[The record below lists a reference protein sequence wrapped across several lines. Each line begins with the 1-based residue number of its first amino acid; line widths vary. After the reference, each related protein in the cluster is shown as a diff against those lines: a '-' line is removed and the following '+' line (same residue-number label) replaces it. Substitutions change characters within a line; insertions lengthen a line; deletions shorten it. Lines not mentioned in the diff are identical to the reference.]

1 MSALGDRDIHREV
14 VMEFIKKK
22 RSRGMREVV
31 PMYKI
36 TFHRGRLGWSKNKL
50 ARVTRL
56 TPGDVGKIESGRL
69 IPYPSQIKKIADAF
83 GVTVENLANEL

>member
-1 MSALGDRDIHREV
+1 
-14 VMEFIKKK
+14 
-22 RSRGMREVV
+22 MREVV
-31 PMYKI
+31 PMHKI
-36 TFHRGRLGWSKNKL
+36 TFHRSRLGWSKNKL

-83 GVTVENLANEL
+83 GVPIEKLSNDS

>member
-1 MSALGDRDIHREV
+1 
-14 VMEFIKKK
+14 
-22 RSRGMREVV
+22 MREVV

-83 GVTVENLANEL
+83 GVPVEKLSNDS